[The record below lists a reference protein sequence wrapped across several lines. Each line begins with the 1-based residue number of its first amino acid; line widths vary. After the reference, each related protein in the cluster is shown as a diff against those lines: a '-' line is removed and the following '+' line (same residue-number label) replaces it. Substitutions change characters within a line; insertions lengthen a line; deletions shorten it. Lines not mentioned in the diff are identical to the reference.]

1 MVAETRSKA
10 RAGKNTNAAT
20 GVNKNAVQ
28 AYAEKASA
36 VAKKMSLNEQLENSP
51 PELQQAVQKL
61 LDENAELNSANAND
75 NLKPVEPMDVDSNL
89 PPNKAVQHAEKF
101 VANIK
106 VEEQTKDVGL
116 FVSQPLGS
124 SVVVVNEN
132 DTDDPGDLML
142 WNEFTTIRSKG
153 AVQGNF
159 TSYGYISRGLNR
171 FSEVI
176 GVGPLNAEKLQ
187 LVPSAKTGIC
197 LNETRHNVKR
207 QAIDENGKRV
217 NIRPILQGVAWDI
230 PVGHDDPILLM
241 DPRRWATKK
250 GKGGNGEGEGDNERD
265 KPGATSKWQVNRA
278 PFTTLKIKWQIID
291 DDDGAVGRGNA
302 IGSMRFLKDKT
313 FETRSTLRSLIGQ
326 RPVAAPQDFKL
337 GDRVL
342 IEKGTVM
349 KQADMWI
356 YAGAI
361 RSWDRHQEWKDGKR
375 PAVARSPTPDAGPS
389 LDAAMDEEEEL

>member
-10 RAGKNTNAAT
+10 RAGKTSNAAT
-20 GVNKNAVQ
+20 SVNKNAVQ
-28 AYAEKASA
+28 AYAAKASA

-51 PELQQAVQKL
+51 PELQQAIKQL
-61 LDENAELNSANAND
+61 LDENAELTSANANE
-75 NLKPVEPMDVDSNL
+75 NLKPVDQMDVDSSL
-89 PPNKAVQHAEKF
+89 PPKDAVQHAEEF
-101 VANIK
+101 VAHIK
-106 VEEQTKDVGL
+106 VEEEPKDVGL
-116 FVSQPLGS
+116 FVSQTLGS
-124 SVVVVNEN
+124 SVVVVNEK
-132 DTDDPGDLML
+132 DTDDPGDLMS

-153 AVQGNF
+153 AVQGSH
-159 TSYGYISRGLNR
+159 TSYGYLSRGHNR

-230 PVGHDDPILLM
+230 PIGHDDPILLM
-241 DPRRWATKK
+241 DPRNWATKK
-250 GKGGNGEGEGDNERD
+250 EKGNSGEGKGEDERN
-265 KPGATSKWQVNRA
+265 KPGATNKWQVSKA
-278 PFTTLKIKWQIID
+278 PYTTLKIKWQIID
-291 DDDGAVGRGNA
+291 DDAGAVGKGNA
-302 IGSMRFLKDKT
+302 MGRVRFLKEKT

-361 RSWDRHQEWKDGKR
+361 RSWERHQEWEDGKR

-389 LDAAMDEEEEL
+389 LDAAMDDEEEL